1 MERVFE
7 RLSISQII
15 VLAYFSLI
23 LFGGFLLSLPL
34 ASVSG
39 TWTSF
44 IDAIFTATS
53 AVCVTGQ
60 ITLNTNSHWS
70 VFGKTVII
78 SLIEIGGLGF
88 MTIWMLFFLLSG
100 KKTNIKQRQVMVE
113 SLNLTTTYGMQS
125 IVWYIV
131 RFTLLIQAIGAFL
144 MSFVFIP
151 QFGWVKGFFYSI
163 FHSISAFN
171 NAGFDLF
178 GDSLI
183 GYQNN
188 TYLLTVIAFLIIA
201 GGLGFL
207 VWRDLLTYHKNKK
220 LLRYSRLTLIWT
232 FAILL
237 ISFLIFALSEG
248 LNGTFSH
255 LSWGDWIG
263 NIFFLAAT
271 PRTGGYANV
280 DYTSVSYMGIF
291 LTFILMFIGG
301 SSGSTAGGVKIST
314 LAVVS
319 TFIYR
324 TSRGQEVRVFSRTLT
339 NDVIRRSFII
349 FSMGA
354 IMVLTATSILLLTEE
369 IPAGYGIEYILMDVI
384 SCFGTVG
391 LTMGLT
397 PDLTFIG
404 KIILITLMFIG
415 RVGLM
420 TFFWSLGEHK
430 TESKVHYP
438 EMTIMIG

>member
-1 MERVFE
+1 MERIFN
-7 RLSISQII
+7 RLSIPQTI

-23 LFGGFLLSLPL
+23 LFGGFLLSLPI
-34 ASVSG
+34 ASASG
-39 TWTSF
+39 TWTSY
-44 IDAIFTATS
+44 IDAVFTATS

-60 ITLNTNSHWS
+60 ITLNTASHWS

-88 MTIWMLFFLLSG
+88 MTIWMLIFLLSG
-100 KKTNIKQRQVMVE
+100 KKTNIKQRQVMLE

-131 RFTLLIQAIGAFL
+131 RFTLSVQAIGAFL
-144 MSFVFIP
+144 LSLVLIP
-151 QFGWVKGFFYSI
+151 QLGWVKGFFYSV

-207 VWRDLLTYHKNKK
+207 VWRDLLTYRKNKK
-220 LLRYSRLTLIWT
+220 LLRYSRLTVTWT
-232 FAILL
+232 VAILL
-237 ISFLIFALSEG
+237 ISFLIFAISEG
-248 LNGTFSH
+248 INGTFSH

-271 PRTGGYANV
+271 PRTAGYANI
-280 DYTSVSYMGIF
+280 DYTLVSSMGIF
-291 LTFILMFIGG
+291 LSLILMFIGG
-301 SSGSTAGGVKIST
+301 SSGSTAGGAKIST
-314 LAVVS
+314 IAVVS

-324 TSRGQEVRVFSRTLT
+324 TFRGQEVRMFSRTLT
-339 NDVIRRSFII
+339 NDVIRRAFFI
-349 FSMGA
+349 FTMG
-354 IMVLTATSILLLTEE
+354 IILVLTATSILLITEE
-369 IPAGYGIEYILMDVI
+369 IPAGYGIEYILMDVL

-404 KIILITLMFIG
+404 KIVLITLMFIG

>member
-1 MERVFE
+1 MERIFN
-7 RLSISQII
+7 RLSIPQTI

-23 LFGGFLLSLPL
+23 LFGGFLLSLPI
-34 ASVSG
+34 ASASG
-39 TWTSF
+39 TWTSY
-44 IDAIFTATS
+44 IDAVFTATS

-60 ITLNTNSHWS
+60 ITLNTASHWS

-88 MTIWMLFFLLSG
+88 MTIWMLIFLLSG
-100 KKTNIKQRQVMVE
+100 KKTNIKQRQVMLE

-131 RFTLLIQAIGAFL
+131 RFTLSVQAIGAFL
-144 MSFVFIP
+144 LSLVLIP
-151 QFGWVKGFFYSI
+151 QLGWVKGFFYSV

-207 VWRDLLTYHKNKK
+207 VWRDLLTYRKNKK
-220 LLRYSRLTLIWT
+220 LLRYSRLTVTWT
-232 FAILL
+232 VAILL
-237 ISFLIFALSEG
+237 ISFLIFAISEG
-248 LNGTFSH
+248 INGTFSH

-271 PRTGGYANV
+271 PRTAGYANI
-280 DYTSVSYMGIF
+280 DYTLVSSMGIF
-291 LTFILMFIGG
+291 LTLILMFIGG
-301 SSGSTAGGVKIST
+301 SSGSTAGGAKIST
-314 LAVVS
+314 IAVVS

-324 TSRGQEVRVFSRTLT
+324 TFRGQEVRMFSRTLT
-339 NDVIRRSFII
+339 NDVIRRAFFI
-349 FSMGA
+349 FTMG
-354 IMVLTATSILLLTEE
+354 IILVLTATSILLITEE
-369 IPAGYGIEYILMDVI
+369 IPAGYGIEYILMDVL

-404 KIILITLMFIG
+404 KIVLITLMFIG